1 MTDGRTDGQTDK
13 QTPHDGYHHTLG
25 GPRRNIAMAFG
36 IEKLKVVW
44 HTILTIHTGTGQIYS
59 PAAEVAGSVCL
70 KPQNKFNTIYRLIS

>member
-1 MTDGRTDGQTDK
+1 MT
-13 QTPHDGYHHTLG
+13 
-25 GPRRNIAMAFG
+25 FG

-70 KPQNKFNTIYRLIS
+70 KPQSKFNTIYRLIS